1 MILREKGDVMRIAVP
16 VSEGKLSMHFGHC
29 SHFVFADV
37 DPSAKSILSRE
48 EIPAPDH
55 QPGLLP
61 QWLHEKGA
69 DVIIAGGM
77 GRRAQGLF
85 AEKGIQVVI
94 GSLEDDVDQIVTN
107 YLEGKLQTGPNVC
120 DH

>member
-1 MILREKGDVMRIAVP
+1 MRIAIP

-29 SHFVFADV
+29 EEFVLVDV
-37 DPSAKSILSRE
+37 DPAKKSILGKESLA
-48 EIPAPDH
+48 APDH

-69 DVIIAGGM
+69 HVIIAGGM

-85 AEKGIQVVI
+85 SEKGIQVVL
-94 GSLEDDVDQIVTN
+94 GSLEDDVDEIVGK
-107 YLEGKLQTGPNVC
+107 YLEGKLQIGPNVC

>member
-1 MILREKGDVMRIAVP
+1 MKIAIP
-16 VSEGKLSMHFGHC
+16 VSGGKLSMHFGHC
-29 SHFVFADV
+29 GEFLLFEV
-37 DPSAKSILSRE
+37 DLESKRILAKE
-48 EIPAPDH
+48 AVPAPDH

-61 QWLHEKGA
+61 QWLHEQGA

-85 AEKGIQVVI
+85 VEKGIQVVL
-94 GSLEDDVDQIVTN
+94 GSLEDNVEDIVSN
-107 YLEGKLQTGPNVC
+107 YLEGRLQTGPNIC

>member
-1 MILREKGDVMRIAVP
+1 
-16 VSEGKLSMHFGHC
+16 MHFGHC
-29 SHFVFADV
+29 SQFMLFDV
-37 DPSAKSILSRE
+37 DPSEKSILSRQAVD
-48 EIPAPDH
+48 APDH

-61 QWLHEKGA
+61 RWLHEKGA

-85 AEKGIQVVI
+85 AEKGIQVVV
-94 GSLEDDVDQIVTN
+94 GSLEDELDEIVGK
-107 YLEGKLQTGPNVC
+107 YLDGRLLTGPNVC